1 MMMSSDADGVQ
12 VSGFDSM
19 QALCDLFGAAFEVR
33 LSRETVLV
41 KPLVMRDLP
50 AFLRW
55 YEKCDFSAER
65 DLVSG
70 EAEANIRVL
79 EMLSGQPFEWIN
91 SLEQDDLCTLVKAVV
106 ALNKALFEKSDA
118 TRGASLQQVQSD
130 GGKALQLAVAQLVEA
145 GHRLQDVQG
154 YTLDQV
160 DILCRAHARLAADR
174 QINALVAS
182 RGGQVDAESFK
193 KIVAELNKS
202 VAAL

>member
-1 MMMSSDADGVQ
+1 MMMNSDADGVQ
-12 VSGFDSM
+12 ASGFDSM
-19 QALCDLFGAAFEVR
+19 QSLCELFGAAFEVR
-33 LSRETVLV
+33 LSRETVLI

-65 DLVSG
+65 DLVADA
-70 EAEANIRVL
+70 AEANIRVL
-79 EMLSGQPFEWIN
+79 EMLSGRPFEWFDE
-91 SLEQDDLCTLVKAVV
+91 LGEEDARLLVQAVL

-118 TRGASLQQVQSD
+118 PRGASLQQAQSD

-145 GHRLQDVQG
+145 GHRLEDIQG

-174 QINALVAS
+174 QVNALVAS

-193 KIVAELNKS
+193 RIVAELNKS

>member
-1 MMMSSDADGVQ
+1 MMTRAEGDEVE

-19 QALCDLFGAAFEVR
+19 QSLCELFGAAFEVR
-33 LSRETVLV
+33 LSRETLLI

-55 YEKCDFSAER
+55 YEQCDFSAER
-65 DLVSG
+65 DLVAG
-70 EAEANIRVL
+70 AAEANIRVL
-79 EMLSGQPFEWIN
+79 EMLSGRPFDWIN
-91 SLEQDDLCTLVKAVV
+91 QLGEEDLCHLVQAVISI
-106 ALNKALFEKSDA
+106 NKALFAKSEA
-118 TRGASLQQVQSD
+118 PRGASLQQVQSD

-145 GHRLQDVQG
+145 GHLLQDIQG

-182 RGGQVDAESFK
+182 RGGQVDGESFK
-193 KIVAELNKS
+193 RIVAELNKS